1 MERSHGIARL
11 IGPVLCAVG
20 IGMLTNQATYREMA
34 RQFLTGYPFIYF
46 SGILALVAGLAIL
59 NVHHAWTRDW
69 RSLITAIGWLMTL
82 VGAYRIIGPQFV
94 NFVGTAAV
102 AHAGFF
108 TGAGI
113 VLLTLGGFLTFKGYA
128 A

>member
-1 MERSHGIARL
+1 MERSQGIARL
-11 IGPVLCAVG
+11 IGPVLCAIG
-20 IGMLTNQATYREMA
+20 IGTLTNQTVYREMA
-34 RQFLTGYPFIYF
+34 GQFLAGYPFIYF
-46 SGILALVAGLAIL
+46 SGILALVGGLAIL

-69 RSLITAIGWLMTL
+69 RSLITAIAWIMT
-82 VGAYRIIGPQFV
+82 VAGVYRIIGPQFV

-102 AHAGFF
+102 SHAGVF

-128 A
+128 S